1 MEIGNIGSSHLRR
14 FVLIPNPQVVQQFK
28 QRFDQASKGR
38 FVLKKVKEH
47 NMNLI
52 LDKVKFK
59 EHWGDMQS
67 NNSAFLVNMYTN
79 GEVRCQVSPLSQ
91 FKRTPLSVERKQP
104 NLFSPHRELSI
115 NWIVQKDEHFKPHEN
130 RSTLEQKLIRYR
142 LNHRDPNDN
151 ITNDKP
157 LKKKSTNDVL
167 INVMSHFHQNMTQM
181 NTILQPTNN
190 IQVEQAKIRIRKTS
204 KKVKRRA
211 LSPGIKPIRTLITTT
226 SFCDPKRIHHRNVER
241 IRNLEELISDKEL
254 AEYSQK
260 IQHEYHK
267 AR

>member
-38 FVLKKVKEH
+38 FVLKKVNEH

-59 EHWGDMQS
+59 EHWSDMQG
-67 NNSAFLVNMYTN
+67 NNSAFLVNMYTK
-79 GEVRCQVSPLSQ
+79 GETRYEMSPLSQ
-91 FKRTPLSVERKQP
+91 FKKSPLSVERKQS
-104 NLFSPHRELSI
+104 NLSSPHRGLSA
-115 NWIVQKDEHFKPHEN
+115 NWILQKDEHFKPHEN
-130 RSTLEQKLIRYR
+130 RSSLEQKLIRYR
-142 LNHRDPNDN
+142 LNHRDPNDS
-151 ITNDKP
+151 ITIDKSP
-157 LKKKSTNDVL
+157 KKESANDVL
-167 INVMSHFHQNMTQM
+167 TNVMSHFHQNMTKM
-181 NTILQPTNN
+181 NTILQPQINT
-190 IQVEQAKIRIRKTS
+190 QVDQAKFRIRKTS

-226 SFCDPKRIHHRNVER
+226 SFCNPKRIHHRNVER